1 MRQSAA
7 PISMTA
13 TRRRFV
19 QAALHFSPQT
29 LHSCPRGQT
38 PRPRGRQTPCT
49 LIAET
54 SGEADHPG
62 PPDARRRPSFAHAPE
77 PVRGPGGPDAS
88 PPPPPS
94 NARALRGRQ
103 AFSSTSP
110 PVSSYVAMYDRPT
123 HGLPGSYAP
132 SPPSHAS
139 ALRPPSF
146 ASPSVLGHMH
156 NPSRSPGIVRSPY
169 RSARRTDMLLRS
181 PRVGLSDSAQQSS
194 EGRPQNS
201 MPEESL
207 IAMGALNEYAAQGL
221 PEPSDS
227 ESDTPSVG
235 FPSEDESGEEDEMYP
250 IASALSQLA
259 ARQTTAAKGATAHEE
274 AGTSGAGS
282 RQEQRRAPAHVEEA
296 GTSGGRSGKGGGEG
310 KQSKKQ
316 SPWWSKEQRFGIKE
330 RMDAAW
336 VMLKATSDVSC
347 PRCSCAFR
355 LGTSI
360 VILTWL

>member
-110 PVSSYVAMYDRPT
+110 PVSSYVRWTSSRRQPGEWCDDVR
-123 HGLPGSYAP
+123 HGR
-132 SPPSHAS
+132 
-139 ALRPPSF
+139 ALHGPIQ
-146 ASPSVLGHMH
+146 G
-156 NPSRSPGIVRSPY
+156 PY
-169 RSARRTDMLLRS
+169 GV
-181 PRVGLSDSAQQSS
+181 PR
-194 EGRPQNS
+194 
-201 MPEESL
+201 
-207 IAMGALNEYAAQGL
+207 
-221 PEPSDS
+221 
-227 ESDTPSVG
+227 
-235 FPSEDESGEEDEMYP
+235 PSETISG
-250 IASALSQLA
+250 Q
-259 ARQTTAAKGATAHEE
+259 
-274 AGTSGAGS
+274 
-282 RQEQRRAPAHVEEA
+282 
-296 GTSGGRSGKGGGEG
+296 
-310 KQSKKQ
+310 
-316 SPWWSKEQRFGIKE
+316 
-330 RMDAAW
+330 
-336 VMLKATSDVSC
+336 C
-347 PRCSCAFR
+347 
-355 LGTSI
+355 
-360 VILTWL
+360 TWTLHRHAV